1 MILRSIRFAGPFLLL
16 ATFVT
21 ADSRAQNAAPLD
33 DPVVAALAARASAFF
48 ESVSEDKIQEA
59 FATLLAG
66 SQLAKGDRQEQLTLL
81 MKKTRDLATSYG
93 PYRNHE
99 RIAARRVGGDL
110 VVLKYLYKCENYPV
124 VWHIVFYRDQR
135 EPRGTEVASA
145 LDTWRVISLRFDTD
159 LDALAR

>member
-1 MILRSIRFAGPFLLL
+1 MTFPWIRFTWPLLL
-16 ATFVT
+16 LSTLATD
-21 ADSRAQNAAPLD
+21 AAAQNATPID
-33 DPVVAALAARASAFF
+33 DPAVAALAARASVFF

-81 MKKTRDLATSYG
+81 MKKTRDLATNYG

-99 RIAARRVGGDL
+99 RIAARRVGSDL

-124 VWHIVFYRDQR
+124 VWYIVYYRDQR
-135 EPRGTEVASA
+135 EPRGTEAASA
-145 LDTWRVISLRFDTD
+145 LDTWRVVTLRFDTD
-159 LDALAR
+159 LEALAR